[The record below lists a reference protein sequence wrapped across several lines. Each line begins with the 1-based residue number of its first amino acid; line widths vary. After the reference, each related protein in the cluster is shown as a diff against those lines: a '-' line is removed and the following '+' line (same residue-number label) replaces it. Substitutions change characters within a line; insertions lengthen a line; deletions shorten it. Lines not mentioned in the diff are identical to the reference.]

1 MQTIQPFL
9 NLRTVYCAGPLFNEA
24 ERREM
29 CLIAETLNRSGLK
42 TFLPHADGM
51 EFAKVQPVLISSGHD
66 PVEVGRILHK
76 AIFAMD
82 VYQVVQGCGSMVFN
96 MNGRVPD
103 EGAVAEATM
112 AWMLGKPVVIYKED
126 VRSMIAGRDNPLV
139 VGQTDFNLVTRMDQ
153 LVGELEARIAAPFD
167 ASAIVPCPP
176 HLAQT
181 VELGRG
187 LWERLRRL
195 PPDRPEELVAR
206 IVFDIFVS
214 HGPQSGPRGRL
225 AGKRRKPV
233 TEA

>member
-29 CLIAETLNRSGLK
+29 CRIAQALNKSGLK
-42 TFLPHADGM
+42 TFLPHSDGM
-51 EFAKVQPVLISSGHD
+51 EFSKLYPVLVSSGHD
-66 PVEVGRILHK
+66 PLDAGQILHK

-82 VYQVVQGCGSMVFN
+82 VYQVAQGCGSMVFN

-126 VRSMIAGRDNPLV
+126 VRSMITGRDNPLV
-139 VGQTDFNLVTRMDQ
+139 VGQTDFKVVTRIDQ
-153 LVGELEARIAAPFD
+153 LAGELEARMSAPFD
-167 ASAIVPCPP
+167 AAATVPCPP

-187 LWERLRRL
+187 LWQRIRRL
-195 PPDRPEELVAR
+195 LPDPAKESVAR
-206 IVFDIFVS
+206 IVLDVFAS
-214 HGPQSGPRGRL
+214 QGPRDGPRGRL
-225 AGKRRKPV
+225 AGKSGRPAAE
-233 TEA
+233 T